1 MNNCGTNVDSFGP
14 MGIGAI
20 PSRRDGG
27 SIMADNIYVVRFLP
41 SRKLLMLT
49 DKAGL
54 QVILRLNKEPIA
66 RLENE
71 SPVVFHNTT
80 LHGTVDV

>member
-1 MNNCGTNVDSFGP
+1 MT
-14 MGIGAI
+14 
-20 PSRRDGG
+20 
-27 SIMADNIYVVRFLP
+27 DNIYAVRFLP
-41 SRKLLMLT
+41 SRKLMMLT

-71 SPVVFHNTT
+71 SPCTFHNTK
-80 LHGTVDV
+80 LHGTVEVEYWGEAWQIFGEEWEDLD